1 MDKIHIKK
9 SALIFVIAII
19 LIFTVTSVNATNQTD
34 VMQQDSTQ
42 LDAINDVTSE
52 NTSVKTTIKSEDT
65 NIIKGSD
72 FSVKLTDE
80 NSNALANRTVQFSVN
95 KIIRNSTTDNDGIA
109 KLKITLNPGTYTVKY
124 LFTEEGFVKSENS
137 TSILVL
143 STSSSKIKASSYTAY
158 EGFKN
163 TYSVTLT
170 AGDTPLAGKTVVF
183 KINGK
188 TFNKKTNSM
197 GIATIDINEAAGSY
211 ILSYSYAGEKNIKT
225 TSGTV
230 KITVKKGMP
239 TGISKYYSKT
249 YVNKKT
255 GYFKIK
261 LTDAR
266 GNPLKSKKVVFK
278 LNGKKYTRKTN
289 ANGIATIKI
298 KLKTG
303 SYNVKVS
310 FSKTTLYKKT
320 SKTFKIRVKSKS
332 TTNNGMWLFG
342 RDMKSVDLAKLQ
354 KYGFKH
360 IFLNF
365 KALELHGKKSVEK
378 WVKKAKS
385 HGIKV
390 HIWMQVFYNSGWQNP
405 VSNGKI
411 NHKMINSKVSEAK
424 KYAKIKGIAGVH
436 FDYVRYPGTASQHKN
451 SVNAINTFIKKAST
465 QIHKINKKLIVSAAV
480 MPEPSSMKTAYG
492 QDIPTMSKY
501 LNAIVPMVYKGNYN
515 GGAKWIKYV
524 TSTFA
529 KQSKKAQIWTGLQTY
544 KSDSSLVKLSA
555 KELMGDATA
564 ASQAG
569 ARGIIL
575 FRYSLFNYINFKDV

>member
-1 MDKIHIKK
+1 M
-9 SALIFVIAII
+9 IAAI
-19 LIFTVTSVNATNQTD
+19 LIFTVTSVGAANQTD
-34 VMQQDSTQ
+34 VMQQDSSQ
-42 LDAINDVTSE
+42 LDTTDDVVTNKASDI
-52 NTSVKTTIKSEDT
+52 KTTIKSEDT
-65 NIIKGSD
+65 TIIKGSY

-80 NSNALANRTVQFSVN
+80 NSNALANKTVQFNVN
-95 KIIRNSTTDNDGIA
+95 KITKNSTTNGDGIA
-109 KLKITLNPGTYTVKY
+109 KLKISLKPGTYTVKY
-124 LFTEEGFVKSENS
+124 SFSASGFVKSKNS

-143 STSSSKIKASSYTAY
+143 STSTSKITASSYTAY
-158 EGFKN
+158 AGFKN

-170 AGDTPLAGKTVVF
+170 AGDTPLSGKTVVF

-188 TFNKKTNSM
+188 TFKKKTNSN
-197 GIATIDINEAAGSY
+197 GVAKINIDEAPGSY
-211 ILSYSYAGEKNIKT
+211 MLSYSYGGEKNINS
-225 TSGTV
+225 TSGNV
-230 KITVKKGMP
+230 KIAVKKGMP
-239 TGISKYYSKT
+239 TKISKYYSKT
-249 YVNKKT
+249 YVNKKA

-266 GNPLKSKKVVFK
+266 GSPLKSKKVVFK
-278 LNGKKYTRKTN
+278 LKGKKYTRKTN
-289 ANGIATIKI
+289 ANGIAAIKV

-303 SYNVKVS
+303 SYKVKVS
-310 FSKTTLYKKT
+310 FAKTALYKKT

-332 TTNNGMWLFG
+332 ITNNGMWLFG

-365 KALELHGKKSVEK
+365 KALELHGKSGVEK
-378 WVKKAKS
+378 WVKKARS

-436 FDYVRYPGTASQHKN
+436 FDYVRYPGTASQYKN
-451 SVNAINTFIKKAST
+451 SVNAINTLIKKAST

-480 MPEPSSMKTAYG
+480 MPEPSSMKSAYG

-501 LNAIVPMVYKGNYN
+501 LNAIVPMVYKENYN
-515 GGAKWIKYV
+515 GGTKWIKFV

-544 KSDSSLVKLSA
+544 KSGSGLNKLSA

-575 FRYSLFNYINFKDV
+575 FRYALFNYINFNEV